1 MASYSKVVTG
11 LTGLN
16 VAKNPTHTLGVLYR
30 YDYLRTYRARRG
42 AGYIYVF
49 FSKNLRALAKMPV
62 DYPYRKHT
70 ESLINERVA
79 AMKESSTIEEAE
91 KRIGMGQIEEVI
103 IQAENE
109 LMLARNILEWK
120 AWEPLSEQAP
130 ANQWKWPL

>member
-1 MASYSKVVTG
+1 MQCC
-11 LTGLN
+11 
-16 VAKNPTHTLGVLYR
+16 
-30 YDYLRTYRARRG
+30 
-42 AGYIYVF
+42 IIFIVF

-79 AMKESSTIEEAE
+79 AMKESSTIEDAE

>member
-1 MASYSKVVTG
+1 MLRRTPPILSAFFTG
-11 LTGLN
+11 SILIC
-16 VAKNPTHTLGVLYR
+16 VK
-30 YDYLRTYRARRG
+30 TYKAHG
-42 AGYIYVF
+42 IIVF

-109 LMLARNILEWK
+109 LMLAMNILEWK